1 MVDLAH
7 FDPVHIILTAD
18 YVKNTAFNRDEIR
31 RNTGIALTDGKDYG
45 YLYKL
50 AVGMPKLEKRHDWQ
64 ATFAYRFLGSDATID
79 GFTDSDFGLGG
90 TNMKGYTLGLSYAV
104 DQNAWLNLRWLSA
117 ESIDSF
123 SLVPSQRYAVDV
135 LQADIN
141 ARF

>member
-1 MVDLAH
+1 MPTHAEAASICGRPYLLRHGPDGRCAHLGPTGCDAYAHRPATCRRYDCRDDPRVWTDYARRELAS
-7 FDPVHIILTAD
+7 A
-18 YVKNTAFNRDEIR
+18 
-31 RNTGIALTDGKDYG
+31 
-45 YLYKL
+45 
-50 AVGMPKLEKRHDWQ
+50 
-64 ATFAYRFLGSDATID
+64 ATID
-79 GFTDSDFGLGG
+79 GVTDSDFGLGG